1 MFYKNSLKYR
11 RHALILGCSFTS
23 GSYTWDPEH
32 IVYKEALQPDGT
44 YKTIDQGIGRE
55 RMDANGT
62 WVRWLDPA
70 DYYTIYALPGSGII
84 QHAAIV
90 KNLDIEGKLDDIDY
104 VIVQKTYEPRLVLTK
119 LQRIASRWHDNFKLE
134 PTPDVENIIMWRNDA
149 KRINLMNGVTNGA
162 NLGGHFKNDQYN
174 QWLKDLYHSTTTRT
188 AMQSAYVYID
198 ETCKTK
204 NIPLFEVSFTPQHD
218 EGRTSL
224 DNSIKLDLPKFFGS
238 EWAFKHMMYK
248 KKYHV
253 FGPIDASVSRDG
265 EDIFTGHYTFE
276 GNKKIGKMIRKQL
289 DKHL

>member
-11 RHALILGCSFTS
+11 KHALILGCSFTS

-119 LQRIASRWHDNFKLE
+119 LQRIYSRWHDNFKHE

-149 KRINLMNGVTNGA
+149 KRIN
-162 NLGGHFKNDQYN
+162 
-174 QWLKDLYHSTTTRT
+174 
-188 AMQSAYVYID
+188 
-198 ETCKTK
+198 
-204 NIPLFEVSFTPQHD
+204 
-218 EGRTSL
+218 
-224 DNSIKLDLPKFFGS
+224 
-238 EWAFKHMMYK
+238 
-248 KKYHV
+248 
-253 FGPIDASVSRDG
+253 
-265 EDIFTGHYTFE
+265 
-276 GNKKIGKMIRKQL
+276 
-289 DKHL
+289 